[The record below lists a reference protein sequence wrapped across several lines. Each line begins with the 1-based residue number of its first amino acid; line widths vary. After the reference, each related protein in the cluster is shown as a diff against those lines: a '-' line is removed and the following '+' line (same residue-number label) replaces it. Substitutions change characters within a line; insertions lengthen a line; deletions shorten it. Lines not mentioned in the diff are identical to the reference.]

1 MSKRLYN
8 IKSITESQLKA
19 ARALLGWS
27 GKKLSEASGVGIA
40 TIRRLETG
48 HLAVAHKPT
57 VQALVFTLE
66 HAGIEFTG
74 DPNTNPG
81 VTLHLNKN

>member
-1 MSKRLYN
+1 LYN
-8 IKSITESQLKA
+8 IKNITESQLKA

-27 GKKLSEASGVGIA
+27 GQNLSEASGVGVA

-66 HAGIEFTG
+66 QAGIEFTG
-74 DPNTNPG
+74 DPNANPG
-81 VTLHLNKN
+81 VTLHLKEN